1 MLAANPLVPPAVGQ
15 PAAGSAPPVANT
27 PATDSGV
34 RPETPRPV
42 GASKDSDRA
51 RHEAPRRGDRANEA
65 PSRAA
70 NGGEE
75 RGSRLDIVV

>member
-1 MLAANPLVPPAVGQ
+1 MLAVNPLVPPATGQ

-42 GASKDSDRA
+42 GASKETDRA
-51 RHEAPRRGDRANEA
+51 RHEAERRGERADETHHRPRGEDR
-65 PSRAA
+65 
-70 NGGEE
+70 GG
-75 RGSRLDIVV
+75 RLDIVV